1 MKGLMRVL
9 GGAIVAMALAAP
21 AHAAP
26 INVAAGATV
35 TTTGVVGVMTC
46 CWPVGP
52 LAPLS
57 SITDGVFLPEESIW
71 QTDTV
76 WWDERN
82 AASTDNVIEIDL
94 GGLFDITRLTIQ
106 ADNNESYLVSYRDAG
121 GFWIALPFAGPL
133 GPFGMITRDSGPV
146 SFQAS
151 GFRIDAAGGDAFYS
165 VSEFQAFAAPEPGV
179 LALLGLGV
187 AGAIRRRLR
196 G

>member
-1 MKGLMRVL
+1 MNGLIRVV

-21 AHAAP
+21 AHASP
-26 INVAAGATV
+26 INVAAGKPVTV
-35 TTTGVVGVMTC
+35 TGAVGVMTC
-46 CWPVGP
+46 CWLPGP

-57 SITDGVFLPEESIW
+57 SITDGVFLPEQSIW

-76 WWDERN
+76 WWDERHPPSAN
-82 AASTDNVIEIDL
+82 NIIEIDL
-94 GGLFDITRLTIQ
+94 GGLYDIESLKIQ
-106 ADNNESYLVSYRDAG
+106 ADNNESYIVSYRDAG

-146 SFQAS
+146 NFQAS
-151 GFRIDAAGGDAFYS
+151 GFRIDAGGGDLFYS

-179 LALLGLGV
+179 LALLGIGV
-187 AGAIRRRLR
+187 AGAIRRRIR